1 MTGSPSKT
9 SPRRLAPSVI
19 GWVRQATSG
28 DRLILASK
36 AAAAAAI
43 AWYLAPFVP
52 LADSEYSYYAPLG
65 VLVSMY
71 PTVFGSARA
80 GLQALIG
87 FGIGISLG
95 LGGLTLV
102 NAGAPGIV
110 AVAIVIAV
118 GIALGGI
125 GVLGDGRDW
134 VAIAG
139 LFVLLIGGPQGD
151 EFTLSYLFTMAFGV
165 IVGVAMNLLVFPPL
179 YLRRAFDQLTRLRE
193 RIRVALDDVADAIE
207 TQPIDTRRLAD
218 ATSALPA
225 MLSTVEDDVRQADES
240 SRANMRGRGRRADK
254 DLNARRMSALQ
265 QTTTAARDL
274 AAALTRAADED
285 IAPDAETR
293 AALADAIRACGEI
306 VGAAT
311 DDPRAEDMLATAS
324 GALDTVLAALDRHP
338 GSPPRYAEAYAYA
351 ALVCLRRI
359 VLACD
364 AFVKPA

>member
-9 SPRRLAPSVI
+9 SPRRLVSSVI
-19 GWVRQATSG
+19 SWVREATGG
-28 DRLILASK
+28 DRLILAAK

-65 VLVSMY
+65 VLVSMH
-71 PTVFGSARA
+71 PTVLGSARA

-87 FGIGISLG
+87 LAIGISLG
-95 LGGLTLV
+95 LGGLTV
-102 NAGAPGIV
+102 VATGAPGIL
-110 AVAIVIAV
+110 AVAMVIAV
-118 GIALGGI
+118 GIAIGGI
-125 GVLGDGRDW
+125 GALGDGREW

-139 LFVLLIGGPQGD
+139 LFVLLIGGPEGD

-165 IVGVAMNLLVFPPL
+165 TVGVAVNLLIFPPL

-193 RIRVALDDVADAIE
+193 RIRVALDDVADTIE
-207 TQPIDTRRLAD
+207 AQPIDTRRLAD
-218 ATSALPA
+218 ATTALPE

-240 SRANMRGRGRRADK
+240 SLANPRGRGRRADK
-254 DLNARRMSALQ
+254 DLNARRMAALQ

-274 AAALTRAADED
+274 AATLARAADED

-293 AALADAIRACGEI
+293 SALAGAIRACAEI

-311 DDPRAEDMLATAS
+311 DDPRAEDKLATAS

-338 GSPPRYAEAYAYA
+338 GSPPRYASAYAYA
-351 ALVCLRRI
+351 ALVCVRRI
-359 VLACD
+359 VLACE